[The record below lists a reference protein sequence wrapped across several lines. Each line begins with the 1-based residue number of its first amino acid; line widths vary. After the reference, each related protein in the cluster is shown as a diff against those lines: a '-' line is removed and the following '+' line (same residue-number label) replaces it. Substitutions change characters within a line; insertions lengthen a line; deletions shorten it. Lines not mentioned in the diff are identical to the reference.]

1 MIIAH
6 RGESYL
12 APENSLSAINLAW
25 EKGAKAVEI
34 DVHLTAD
41 REIVVIHDKHTGR
54 IGDVKYRVAKSSLRK
69 LKGVDIGRK
78 KAPHYAG
85 EHIPT
90 LLEVIKTVPRGGKL
104 IIEIK
109 CSKAIIAPLT
119 ETLQKSGL
127 ENDQFEIISFDLKTL
142 SLAKKTLPQYTM
154 LWLLDLDY
162 HWPHWFLKTNRKM
175 IIRKVIR
182 NRLDG
187 VNARA
192 GKALDK
198 TFVSAF
204 KKEGLLVYAWTVN
217 ELAKTEALLENGVD
231 AITTDRA
238 AWLTGQLFSYP
249 FLPHYQY
256 RDF

>member
-6 RGESYL
+6 RGESYV
-12 APENSLSAINLAW
+12 APENSLSAINQAW

-34 DVHLTAD
+34 DVHLAAD
-41 REIVVIHDKHTGR
+41 HEIVVIHDKHTGR
-54 IGDVKYRVAKSSLRK
+54 IGDVKYLIAKSSLQK

-78 KAPHYAG
+78 NAPDYAG
-85 EHIPT
+85 ENIPT
-90 LLEVIKTVPRGGKL
+90 LLEVIKIIPRDRKL

-109 CSKAIIAPLT
+109 CGNEIIVPLT

-127 ENDQFEIISFDLKTL
+127 ENDQFEIISFDLNTL
-142 SLAKKTLPQYTM
+142 SLAKKAMPQYNM

-162 HWPHWFLKTNRKM
+162 YWPHWLLRTNPAK
-175 IIRKVIR
+175 IIKKVIR
-182 NRLDG
+182 NKLNG
-187 VNARA
+187 VNAWA

-198 TFVSAF
+198 SFVNAF

-217 ELAKTEALLENGVD
+217 EPAKTETLLGNGID

-238 AWLTGQLFSYP
+238 AWLTGQLAKMGS
-249 FLPHYQY
+249 
-256 RDF
+256 